1 MQVNKCRNKFL
12 VSKVTATKDVKA
24 SIKKAVGLIAGFSK
38 YVSKGDTVLIKPN
51 YNSDDPYPATSDP
64 DALKALAELI
74 YEAGAKKVI
83 IGESSGILWKPT
95 RKVLEKMGVTWAAK
109 ESGSQLIN
117 FDEGEWV
124 EKRIDGKCL
133 SKVKVPKILGE
144 VDKLIYFPCLK
155 THRNDKFTMSLKLSV
170 GMMSNLERVPLHLFN
185 LECKTAELNV
195 LFKPALIV
203 MDARKCFVTGGPTN
217 GKVEEPGLIMA
228 SNDRIAI
235 DVEGIKI
242 LQSYKAKNKL
252 KGNPWEL
259 PTIKMAVELDIGS
272 RNEQDYIVIESK

>member
-1 MQVNKCRNKFL
+1 VNKCRNKFL
-12 VSKVTATKDVKA
+12 VSKINAGKDVKE
-24 SIKKAVGLIAGFSK
+24 SMRKAVGLIAGFSK

-64 DALKALAELI
+64 DALKALAELV

-83 IGESSGILWKPT
+83 IGESSGLLWKPT

-109 ESGSQLIN
+109 ESGAELFN
-117 FDEGEWV
+117 FDEHEWI
-124 EKRIDGKCL
+124 EKKIDGKYIK
-133 SKVKVPKILGE
+133 SVKIPKILNSI
-144 VDKLIYFPCLK
+144 DKLIYFPCLK

-170 GMMSNLERVPLHLFN
+170 GLMSNLERIPLHLIN
-185 LECKTAELNV
+185 LEYKTAEINL

-217 GKVEEPGLIMA
+217 GKIENPGLILA
-228 SNDRIAI
+228 SNDRVAI

-242 LQSYKAKNKL
+242 LQSYNAKNKL

-259 PTIKMAVELDIGS
+259 PTIKRAVELEIGS